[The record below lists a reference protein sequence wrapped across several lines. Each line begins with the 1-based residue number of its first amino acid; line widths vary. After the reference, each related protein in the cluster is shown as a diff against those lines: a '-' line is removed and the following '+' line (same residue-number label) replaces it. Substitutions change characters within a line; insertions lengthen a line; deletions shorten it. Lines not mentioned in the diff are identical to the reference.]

1 MDARKLDWDRD
12 CGDMHPAT
20 VAADIRDTESTPRE
34 YAEGYL
40 AEWPFDA
47 PPPADLVDGMT
58 AAIEAEMDVVDP
70 DDVCGC

>member
-1 MDARKLDWDRD
+1 MDARKFDWDRD

-47 PPPADLVDGMT
+47 PPPADLVDG
-58 AAIEAEMDVVDP
+58 
-70 DDVCGC
+70 